1 MSVRLIESKSLL
13 PNTRG
18 RLRPGFSDKTS
29 GKRQRETLLQCTRRA
44 TPPDIKLQAP
54 SLLTDH
60 LVHRGSE
67 ESRTYGSAVIAE
79 QMMVF
84 GTGGGSGGVQDS
96 PLCHMEA
103 GAGAGE
109 EAGGGGGKDG
119 ECCSAPVVRCLF
131 NYGHA

>member
-1 MSVRLIESKSLL
+1 M
-13 PNTRG
+13 
-18 RLRPGFSDKTS
+18 
-29 GKRQRETLLQCTRRA
+29 
-44 TPPDIKLQAP
+44 
-54 SLLTDH
+54 
-60 LVHRGSE
+60 HRGSE

-103 GAGAGE
+103 GAGAGAGE